1 MAQLAMRLEPMVFA
15 PSELVPVGKMYICH
29 RGIALYGGKI
39 MTAGRVWGED
49 MILESLHLIKAY
61 SARAMNYLESYSISK
76 DDLLSV
82 AANFPGMLLRT
93 NPNPNPNPNLNPNPN
108 PNPNPDPN
116 PNQACCCTSARAP
129 SSSPSSGR

>member
-1 MAQLAMRLEPMVFA
+1 
-15 PSELVPVGKMYICH
+15 
-29 RGIALYGGKI
+29 
-39 MTAGRVWGED
+39 

>member
-1 MAQLAMRLEPMVFA
+1 
-15 PSELVPVGKMYICH
+15 
-29 RGIALYGGKI
+29 
-39 MTAGRVWGED
+39 

-93 NPNPNPNPNLNPNPN
+93 NPNPNPNLNPNPN
-108 PNPNPDPN
+108 PNPNP
-116 PNQACCCTSARAP
+116 NQGALQGWQAAVCLPHALDVVRAASCVYSAPVCPATT
-129 SSSPSSGR
+129 